1 MSIPS
6 KAALRPSC
14 LCAAVS
20 AALLLC
26 APAFAGA
33 SSNVPG
39 ALDAPEQTSGQVHS
53 PVDFDAMIV
62 TGVAPSAALT
72 FVTDPSLPR
81 QPVPASDGADYL
93 KTIPGFG
100 VMRSGGTNGDPVL
113 RGMFGSRL
121 NLLAGDGALAGACP
135 SRMDNAMS
143 YISPENWDALT
154 VIKGPQTV
162 LWGGGAAAGTVRFER
177 DIPYFPEPGAEV
189 RGSLLAGSHGRN
201 DQVLDLAAGN
211 PAFYGRLTAN
221 RSDADDYEDG
231 DGNTVPAAWL
241 KWNADAAFGWTPD
254 EDTVIEASVGTGD
267 AEARY
272 AGRGMDG
279 SRFDRTSY
287 GLRFERG
294 NMQGPLSGIEANL
307 YYNDIDHVM
316 DNYTLRDPDP
326 AGPMPMAM
334 ASNVAH
340 RTVGGRA
347 ALTWR
352 GAQWDLT
359 GGVDARASRHSR
371 RSAMGRGAYLAQP
384 WEVDARFR
392 QAGAF
397 AEMHWHLSQRH
408 HLVGGARVDRAEAE
422 DRRMHAGGG
431 GHGHGGGAMP
441 NPTAGMTRSNTLPS
455 AFLRYEH
462 KVPDSGLSWYAGLG
476 HTARMPDY
484 WELFSPDHGPDGAP
498 NAFAGVDPERTTQLD
513 LGVNYKGTSIDA
525 WASVY
530 VGRMNDY
537 ILFEYGHHGMT
548 TARNADAD
556 IRGGEAG
563 VEWRPVEHWKFG
575 GSVAYAWGELADG
588 GEPLPQMTPM
598 EARLTAA
605 FDNQRWSAGAL
616 LRIVDGQDRVS
627 QSLGNVVGR
636 DLGPSPGFAVFSLNG
651 GYRFNE
657 RMQLTAGIDNLF
669 DRTYSEHLNLA
680 GNSAFGYPADP
691 VRINEPGRTAW
702 VKLNLSY

>member
-1 MSIPS
+1 
-6 KAALRPSC
+6 
-14 LCAAVS
+14 
-20 AALLLC
+20 
-26 APAFAGA
+26 
-33 SSNVPG
+33 
-39 ALDAPEQTSGQVHS
+39 
-53 PVDFDAMIV
+53 
-62 TGVAPSAALT
+62 
-72 FVTDPSLPR
+72 
-81 QPVPASDGADYL
+81 
-93 KTIPGFG
+93 
-100 VMRSGGTNGDPVL
+100 
-113 RGMFGSRL
+113 
-121 NLLAGDGALAGACP
+121 
-135 SRMDNAMS
+135 
-143 YISPENWDALT
+143 
-154 VIKGPQTV
+154 
-162 LWGGGAAAGTVRFER
+162 
-177 DIPYFPEPGAEV
+177 
-189 RGSLLAGSHGRN
+189 
-201 DQVLDLAAGN
+201 
-211 PAFYGRLTAN
+211 
-221 RSDADDYEDG
+221 
-231 DGNTVPAAWL
+231 
-241 KWNADAAFGWTPD
+241 
-254 EDTVIEASVGTGD
+254 
-267 AEARY
+267 
-272 AGRGMDG
+272 
-279 SRFDRTSY
+279 
-287 GLRFERG
+287 
-294 NMQGPLSGIEANL
+294 
-307 YYNDIDHVM
+307 
-316 DNYTLRDPDP
+316 
-326 AGPMPMAM
+326 
-334 ASNVAH
+334 
-340 RTVGGRA
+340 
-347 ALTWR
+347 
-352 GAQWDLT
+352 
-359 GGVDARASRHSR
+359 
-371 RSAMGRGAYLAQP
+371 
-384 WEVDARFR
+384 
-392 QAGAF
+392 

-563 VEWRPVEHWKFG
+563 VEWRAVEHWKFG

-605 FDNQRWSAGAL
+605 YDNQRWSAGAL
-616 LRIVDGQDRVS
+616 LRIVDGQVRVG
-627 QSLGNVVGR
+627 QSLVIVVGR
-636 DLGPSPGFAVFSLNG
+636 GLGPSPGFAVFSLNG

-680 GNSAFGYPADP
+680 GNSALG
-691 VRINEPGRTAW
+691 
-702 VKLNLSY
+702 